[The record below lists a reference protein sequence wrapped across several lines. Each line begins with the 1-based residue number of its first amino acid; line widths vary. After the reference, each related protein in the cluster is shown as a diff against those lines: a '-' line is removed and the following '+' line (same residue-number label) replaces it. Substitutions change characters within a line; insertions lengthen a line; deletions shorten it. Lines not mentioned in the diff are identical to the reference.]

1 MSINL
6 TDELLAKT
14 KKGKIASAKQ
24 VFLNGDQEN
33 LQQIGEKTHQLE
45 DSIKDITVSGGAS
58 TATAVSYNNETS
70 GMTAVTAQG
79 AIDELAAKNQEQ
91 DATIGTKAEKSEVAT
106 ELDKKFNKENIAQ
119 ESGDAEDKVMSQKA
133 VSKKLSD
140 LSNNVIVNPL
150 FDYAYIL
157 SNYKITY
164 DDSKT
169 WALSCFLPID
179 IRIVDLN
186 INGYQNGD
194 VRVNSATFY
203 DENKEPISGITLPTS
218 EYLTNDNYEVPEGA
232 KYVRFCWKLEEKFN
246 SWVKIVINESLKTL
260 HENTSVELSKKFNK
274 SNIAQEFGNAEDKV
288 VSQKV
293 VSKNILNDIPY
304 KFAFIL
310 KDGNIIKDAS
320 KTWALSDYIPIDIK
334 AILHIRGYVQSASV
348 FTASFYNE
356 KKSLISGIVTE
367 HNTYLTNDNYEVP
380 EGAKY
385 VRFCWQLEEKFNSW
399 VKVNNIE
406 NLVGIGN
413 FKNALIR
420 KVKVY
425 EYAFILKDGNITK
438 DASKAWALSEFLKLD
453 EISIQEIYLHG
464 YILSNVTVA
473 TISYYNSSKEF
484 IGYESCS
491 QSETL
496 TLKNIEIPNNATYI
510 RFCWATKYNEDTVRY
525 LELNAIDSINEKID
539 RTANFSEI
547 SPLIKNGIKIYTV
560 CNDLN
565 QDSKKARNYS
575 AKLYLDHLY
584 SNIDKYPSLSFE
596 NRLNFVPFYSK
607 YEKGYATSYVNS
619 DTNNQKN
626 NILSKK
632 FSLSVIGA
640 DSDGSEVAVEHI
652 SVLNSITKDKPVRL
666 LCIGDSVTAGSN
678 ANANKPYETAP
689 EAYWQW
695 VQAFFEMDK
704 IDASNEGFDCI
715 TLGNYISKPNPT
727 DLDSTWVTR
736 KNEKFDLK
744 FDGYSKS
751 DIMACCCALAGS
763 KTSNW
768 LSDKLSS
775 SVDNPFYDKTNKKFS
790 LKYWVE
796 NYRTLM
802 VLQDGSTTR
811 CSTSNKGKLVKDNEI
826 NEYNVCEPTH
836 VLIAFGYNQMYNSD
850 DSTRSA
856 YLSEL
861 RTMIDT
867 IHSEYPNVYIMLQMP
882 DTSGTYFP
890 NLYPNYIGND
900 ADIYPFDYTRGT
912 AKRTHDKLAYM
923 TKDLMGLEDLDN
935 KVIYVPSYFV
945 SPLCDGGGFRNV
957 CEPSF
962 LSLKNDDARMRVMT
976 GTNGPYLHPNNAAHA
991 VWGYQIYSIIKWTI
1005 AKDLQE

>member
-1 MSINL
+1 MSQKIISS
-6 TDELLAKT
+6 EL
-14 KKGKIASAKQ
+14 
-24 VFLNGDQEN
+24 N
-33 LQQIGEKTHQLE
+33 
-45 DSIKDITVSGGAS
+45 
-58 TATAVSYNNETS
+58 
-70 GMTAVTAQG
+70 
-79 AIDELAAKNQEQ
+79 
-91 DATIGTKAEKSEVAT
+91 
-106 ELDKKFNKENIAQ
+106 KKFDKVNIAQ
-119 ESGDAEDKVMSQKA
+119 TTGEAEDKVMSQKA
-133 VSKKLSD
+133 VSDKLSD
-140 LSNNVIVNPL
+140 LSNNIIVNPL
-150 FDYAYIL
+150 FDYAYI
-157 SNYKITY
+157 SNNYKITY
-164 DDSKT
+164 DDSKR
-169 WALSCFLPID
+169 WALSNFLSID
-179 IRIVDLN
+179 INIVDLN
-186 INGYQNGD
+186 IRGYQNSGIL
-194 VRVNSATFY
+194 VNSATFY
-203 DENKEPISGITLPTS
+203 DENKEPISGITLPTK
-218 EYLTNDNYEVPEGA
+218 EFLTKENYVIPEGA
-232 KYVRFCWKLEEKFN
+232 KYVRFCWKIQDSQSYVN
-246 SWVKIVINESLKTL
+246 IAINESLKL
-260 HENTSVELSKKFNK
+260 VYENTSSELSEKFNK
-274 SNIAQEFGNAEDKV
+274 SDVVQEFGIAEDKV
-288 VSQKV
+288 VSQRF
-293 VSKNILNDIPY
+293 VSENILNNLQYIY
-304 KFAFIL
+304 AFI
-310 KDGNIIKDAS
+310 KADGSIISDAT
-320 KTWALSDYIPIDIK
+320 KNWALSDYLPIDIK
-334 AILHIRGYVQSASV
+334 CMLHIKGFVVDNISI

-356 KKSLISGIVTE
+356 NKSLISGIVTE
-367 HNTYLTNDNYEVP
+367 HNKYLTNNNYVIP

-385 VRFCWQLEEKFNSW
+385 VRFCWRIQEKYDSW

-425 EYAFILKDGNITK
+425 ENAFILNTGSITK
-438 DASKAWALSEFLKLD
+438 DPNKTWALSEFLKLD

-464 YILSNVTVA
+464 FIVSGTIVA
-473 TISYYNSSKEF
+473 TISYYNLSKEF
-484 IGYESCS
+484 IGYQSCHKA
-491 QSETL
+491 ETL
-496 TLKNIEIPNNATYI
+496 TLKDIVIPNNAVYI
-510 RFCWATKYNEDTVRY
+510 RFCWSTKYNEDTVRY

-547 SPLIKNGIKIYTV
+547 SPLIKNGIKLYTV

-596 NRLNFVPFYSK
+596 NKLNFVPFYSK
-607 YEKGYATSYVNS
+607 YEKGYRTSYINS
-619 DTNNQKN
+619 DTNNQIN

-678 ANANKPYETAP
+678 ANTNKPYETAP

-704 IDASNEGFDCI
+704 IDANNEGFDCI
-715 TLGNYISKPNPT
+715 TLGNYITKPNPT
-727 DLDSTWVTR
+727 DLDNTWVTR

-751 DIMACCCALAGS
+751 DIMACCCAWAGS
-763 KTSNW
+763 KTSDW
-768 LSDKLSS
+768 LSS
-775 SVDNPFYDKTNKKFS
+775 SAHNPFYDKKNNKFS

-802 VLQDGSTTR
+802 VQQDGSTTR
-811 CSTSNKGKLVKDNEI
+811 CSTSNKGTFVKDNEI

-850 DSTRSA
+850 NSTRSK

-945 SPLCDGGGFRNV
+945 SPLCDGGGFREV
-957 CEPSF
+957 SEPSF

-991 VWGYQIYSIIKWTI
+991 VWAYQIYSVIKWTI
-1005 AKDLQE
+1005 AKDLQELNSKSLSLET